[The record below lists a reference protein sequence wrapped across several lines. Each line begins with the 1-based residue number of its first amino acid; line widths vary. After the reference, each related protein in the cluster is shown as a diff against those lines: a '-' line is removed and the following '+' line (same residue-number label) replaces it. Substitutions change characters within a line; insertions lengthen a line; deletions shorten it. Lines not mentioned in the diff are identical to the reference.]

1 MNNGGGGGA
10 APGTGA
16 PVNLDSSVLLAD
28 AGIKRRDLSGSPGPL
43 EPYSRTPHGLQKQ
56 LFHCFGLSI
65 LAKRIKA
72 AALEKPGM

>member
-1 MNNGGGGGA
+1 MNNGAALGA
-10 APGTGA
+10 GA

-28 AGIKRRDLSGSPGPL
+28 AGIKRRDLSGSPGK